1 MAVTTA
7 PHAFAQLHSGAL
19 AVLILVEVGLAV
31 SPGHAQVETAA
42 ERIRLTLSS
51 QTPWQGEYGW
61 CTLSADILQGSRGG
75 LSYRCGGAGPFGTA
89 SPGPAG
95 GGVRQRT
102 LTERETITLRRLY
115 EAATLFEGGHIG
127 ADASASDLGFWVLI
141 VRSTALDRQAVER
154 AVVLVVSGNTTFS
167 SGPRRALFDWL
178 IRQRQSLTQ

>member
-7 PHAFAQLHSGAL
+7 PHAFRQLHSGAP
-19 AVLILVEVGLAV
+19 AVLILVGVGLAV

-61 CTLSADILQGSRGG
+61 CTLSADILQGSGG

-102 LTERETITLRRLY
+102 LTEGETITLRRLY

-127 ADASASDLGFWVLI
+127 TDASASDLGFFILI
-141 VRSTALDRQAVER
+141 VRSTALDRQAVVR
-154 AVVLVVSGNTTFS
+154 AVVLVVSGNPTCS
-167 SGPRRALFDWL
+167 SGPRRALLDWL